1 MKKVIA
7 DQTTNRIT
15 FEEIYELD
23 CDGKRVVMFQIPAAP
38 RGIPIAYQGHYYGRD
53 NESLGA
59 LNIYEIEAIRN
70 QGFEDDWSRE
80 IVKDATIDDLDPI
93 AIAKAREKY
102 IEKHPDMAGAVVT
115 WDDLTF
121 LDKAK
126 LTINGQIT
134 RTALLLLGKEEAA
147 HHLDHISQIVWKLQ
161 TDEETAADI
170 YTIPYLL
177 STNKLLQRI
186 RNYRIKI
193 YPQNSLVPA
202 EVWKYDTES
211 ILEALHNCIAHQD
224 YIRKGRVVVTEH
236 KDELVFSNQGNF
248 YEGSYEEYVEGV
260 KTPEKYRNPFLVQA
274 MVNLKMIDTQ
284 GYGIHKIFLSQRN
297 RYLPMPWYDKSELD
311 KVVLH
316 VPGTV
321 IDADYSLL
329 LYENTD
335 ITLTEA
341 YLLDRVQRKEVIS
354 DEALA
359 LLRKKKLVE
368 GRKNSLFISNK
379 VAKITKQK
387 AIYSRNKGLDDDYYK
402 NLILQAIRDNGSM
415 SRRDI
420 TDLLWDKLPEILEDA
435 QKSSKIANLLTAL
448 RKAEKI
454 MKAPK
459 KLWVLHK

>member
-1 MKKVIA
+1 
-7 DQTTNRIT
+7 
-15 FEEIYELD
+15 
-23 CDGKRVVMFQIPAAP
+23 
-38 RGIPIAYQGHYYGRD
+38 
-53 NESLGA
+53 
-59 LNIYEIEAIRN
+59 
-70 QGFEDDWSRE
+70 
-80 IVKDATIDDLDPI
+80 
-93 AIAKAREKY
+93 
-102 IEKHPDMAGAVVT
+102 
-115 WDDLTF
+115 
-121 LDKAK
+121 
-126 LTINGQIT
+126 
-134 RTALLLLGKEEAA
+134 
-147 HHLDHISQIVWKLQ
+147 
-161 TDEETAADI
+161 
-170 YTIPYLL
+170 
-177 STNKLLQRI
+177 
-186 RNYRIKI
+186 
-193 YPQNSLVPA
+193 
-202 EVWKYDTES
+202 
-211 ILEALHNCIAHQD
+211 
-224 YIRKGRVVVTEH
+224 
-236 KDELVFSNQGNF
+236 
-248 YEGSYEEYVEGV
+248 
-260 KTPEKYRNPFLVQA
+260 
-274 MVNLKMIDTQ
+274 
-284 GYGIHKIFLSQRN
+284 
-297 RYLPMPWYDKSELD
+297 MPWYDKSELD

>member
-1 MKKVIA
+1 
-7 DQTTNRIT
+7 
-15 FEEIYELD
+15 
-23 CDGKRVVMFQIPAAP
+23 
-38 RGIPIAYQGHYYGRD
+38 
-53 NESLGA
+53 
-59 LNIYEIEAIRN
+59 
-70 QGFEDDWSRE
+70 
-80 IVKDATIDDLDPI
+80 
-93 AIAKAREKY
+93 
-102 IEKHPDMAGAVVT
+102 
-115 WDDLTF
+115 
-121 LDKAK
+121 
-126 LTINGQIT
+126 
-134 RTALLLLGKEEAA
+134 
-147 HHLDHISQIVWKLQ
+147 
-161 TDEETAADI
+161 
-170 YTIPYLL
+170 
-177 STNKLLQRI
+177 
-186 RNYRIKI
+186 
-193 YPQNSLVPA
+193 
-202 EVWKYDTES
+202 
-211 ILEALHNCIAHQD
+211 
-224 YIRKGRVVVTEH
+224 
-236 KDELVFSNQGNF
+236 
-248 YEGSYEEYVEGV
+248 
-260 KTPEKYRNPFLVQA
+260 
-274 MVNLKMIDTQ
+274 
-284 GYGIHKIFLSQRN
+284 
-297 RYLPMPWYDKSELD
+297 
-311 KVVLH
+311 